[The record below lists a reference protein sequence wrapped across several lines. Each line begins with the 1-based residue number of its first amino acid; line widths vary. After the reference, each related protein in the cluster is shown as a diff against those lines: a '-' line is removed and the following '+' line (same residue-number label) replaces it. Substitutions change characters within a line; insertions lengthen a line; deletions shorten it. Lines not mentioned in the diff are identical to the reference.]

1 MGKEMKKHALTL
13 LASALLLS
21 LPMHADGRA
30 AGPRPAQSNPDAN
43 VIHDPT
49 AVPAGTYVVDPQH
62 SALTGQL
69 RHAGLAY
76 FVFRFT
82 RFDARFTYDPMTPDT
97 PNIEV
102 TIDPSSIDTGVEG
115 FDTNLATSDRHFNV
129 AKFAEIKFVSNS
141 LRRTGG
147 DKGVMSGN
155 ITFLGKTKPLD
166 FDVTFLGMTKGRNG
180 ATVGFSAAT
189 TILRS
194 DFGFAEGS
202 EDLANEVAVNVQVD
216 FVQQRASR

>member
-1 MGKEMKKHALTL
+1 MKKAALF
-13 LASALLLS
+13 LLLPAALMCLS
-21 LPMHADGRA
+21 MEALGRA

-43 VIHDPT
+43 VIHDPD
-49 AVPAGTYVVDPQH
+49 AVPAGSYVVDPQH

-76 FVFRFT
+76 FVFRFR
-82 RFDARFTYDPMTPDT
+82 RFDARFTYDPATPDT

-102 TIDPSSIDTGVEG
+102 SIDPTSIDTAVEG

-129 AKFAEIKFVSNS
+129 AKFPEIKFVSNS
-141 LRRTGG
+141 LKRTGG

-180 ATVGFSAAT
+180 ATLGFAAT
-189 TILRS
+189 TTLLRS

-216 FVQQRASR
+216 FVQQRPNK